1 MLRDKILFVVKR
13 KFHSAILH
21 KEMKTSKCGKLIQ
34 MTTGYFL
41 RWRTSCHSF
50 PGHPLSK
57 IAAAGSN
64 SLQTRASLSLIPVG
78 CPPPPSP
85 HPILG
90 QTIDRCSLLRRFLW
104 SFSFLSLAR
113 IKHRRLLSSTKNRL
127 TIAISF
133 AILEQSRVIL
143 SQAGWARYIVICI
156 NPAFSKMIHG
166 TENPKSLLN
175 LQNAQCD
182 TTNFALKGTSTTAKC
197 DSTFPWVYP
206 SVTVRYDFFLR
217 LDNVR
222 ESVSVRTEAQ
232 CPVIPPVELILL
244 FKLNSLSDCSDGCWD
259 NFPGK
264 HPPSLI
270 RPWCMSECP
279 SLEYCWPTTTDRMK
293 LSCG

>member
-1 MLRDKILFVVKR
+1 MLRDKILFVVKH

-41 RWRTSCHSF
+41 RWQTSCHSF

-64 SLQTRASLSLIPVG
+64 SQQTRASLSLIPVS
-78 CPPPPSP
+78 CPPPP

-90 QTIDRCSLLRRFLW
+90 QTIDRCISLLRRFLW
-104 SFSFLSLAR
+104 S
-113 IKHRRLLSSTKNRL
+113 
-127 TIAISF
+127 
-133 AILEQSRVIL
+133 
-143 SQAGWARYIVICI
+143 
-156 NPAFSKMIHG
+156 
-166 TENPKSLLN
+166 
-175 LQNAQCD
+175 
-182 TTNFALKGTSTTAKC
+182 
-197 DSTFPWVYP
+197 
-206 SVTVRYDFFLR
+206 SVK
-217 LDNVR
+217 
-222 ESVSVRTEAQ
+222 TEAQ

-244 FKLNSLSDCSDGCWD
+244 FKLNSLCDCSDGCWD